1 MNAGGCARKIGLIL
15 MLILFM
21 LETTACFTDRT
32 DRSGSSGSALSPSSP
47 PTLTTGGTASDPGN
61 TAAAPGNSAAA
72 AGTPIRMFMSNNAQ
86 QIPAGRAMN
95 LPTVQ
100 FLAKQTG
107 TELDITFLPH
117 ENYMEQLRLKFASGD
132 IPDVHMVWGVENS
145 ELVANG
151 LALDLKPYIDAYGPN
166 LRQFIPQSAWDAVTL
181 DGKIVAIPQIAQ
193 GNAPAERLLFVR
205 KDWLDKLGL
214 EEPKTSGD
222 FLDML
227 RAFRDGDPNGNGLS
241 DEIPFSS
248 REKMEWAD
256 NIFGMF
262 GINPDSNVLY
272 QGEIIPGFV
281 HPNMRE
287 ALGFMRTMYQEGLM
301 DKDFLTNSRAVW
313 DQKIK
318 SDLVGVWNHV
328 VFGVYD
334 PWQKELNS
342 LLPEKRPNVEAIS
355 TPRGTGYEGSL
366 GRVEKPVLR
375 TFIVYK
381 ETKHPEAV
389 VRMLDWL
396 ISEEGQLFAELGV
409 EGLSYTRQNGAIRY
423 NARNDRDLR
432 WRSAVFML
440 HGFRDQAQ
448 KALINNEESY
458 RKLLRSIEIS
468 RKEGISNPTSGMPP
482 SDTMTK
488 KPDLTYKGTFQEA
501 AAQIILGEKPS
512 SSFDEFVIAW
522 KLQGGEAA
530 IREMTDWYNRNRA
543 NK

>member
-1 MNAGGCARKIGLIL
+1 MNAAGWARRTGLIA
-15 MLILFM
+15 MLILFV
-21 LETTACFTDRT
+21 LEATACFPGRD
-32 DRSGSSGSALSPSSP
+32 SSALPPSSP
-47 PTLTTGGTASDPGN
+47 P
-61 TAAAPGNSAAA
+61 AAA
-72 AGTPIRMFMSNNAQ
+72 ATGSNAAAHGTPLRMFVSNNAQ
-86 QIPAGRAMN
+86 QIPAGKAMN

-100 FLAKQTG
+100 YLARQTG

-132 IPDVHMVWGVENS
+132 IPDVHMVWGAENS
-145 ELVANG
+145 ELVASN
-151 LALDLKPYIDAYGPN
+151 LALDLRPYIDAYGPN
-166 LRQFIPQSAWDAVTL
+166 LRKFIPQSAWDAVTMN
-181 DGKIVAIPQIAQ
+181 GKIVAIPQIAQ

-205 KDWLDKLGL
+205 KDWMDKLGL
-214 EEPKTSGD
+214 EEPQTSGE

-227 RAFRDGDPNGNGLS
+227 RAFRDGDPNGNGLP

-248 REKMEWAD
+248 REKLEWAD

-281 HPNMRE
+281 HPNMKE
-287 ALGFMRTMYQEGLM
+287 ALGFMRTMYQEGLL
-301 DKDFLTNSRAVW
+301 DKEFLTNSRAMW

-334 PWQKELNS
+334 PWQKELSS
-342 LLPEKRPNVEAIS
+342 LIPEKRPNVEAIS
-355 TPRGTGYEGSL
+355 TPRGAGYEGSL
-366 GRVEKPVLR
+366 GRVEKPVLK

-381 ETKHPEAV
+381 ETKHPEAA
-389 VRMLDWL
+389 VRMMDWL

-409 EGLSYTRQNGAIRY
+409 EGISYTRKNGAIQY
-423 NARNDRDLR
+423 NAKNDRDLR

-468 RKEGISNPTSGMPP
+468 RKEGIPNPTSGMPP

-501 AAQIILGEKPS
+501 ATSIILGEKPLDT
-512 SSFDEFVIAW
+512 FDDFVAEW
-522 KLQGGEAA
+522 KTQGGEDI
-530 IREMTDWYNRNRA
+530 IREMTGWYKANRA